1 METIK
6 EIERLL
12 SAAESELAKLD
23 GKRQSILEHIKN
35 LKSKRELIYRG
46 IPQSSSLYRNA
57 PVTNQSSQE
66 ERIHL
71 FRTLFRGREDVYPQR
86 FESLKTGKTGYQPAC
101 RNEWVKGLC
110 TKPKVKCN
118 DCENREFLPVTDDV
132 IRNHL
137 IGSNP
142 LVKSK
147 RDFVIG
153 VYLLLPD
160 ESCWFLAADFDK
172 TTWMEDVSEFLNT
185 CKAYNIPAALERSR
199 SGNGGHIWIFFS
211 EPVPA
216 VLARKMGAFILTETM
231 ERRPEI
237 GLDSYD
243 RFFPNQDTMP
253 KGGFGSLIALPLQRK
268 PREIGNSVFLD
279 EKLIPYLD
287 QWAFLSSLPRMHRYE
302 IETLVDEA
310 VSRGR
315 VVGVRMAVTEEDA
328 DEPWKMPPSR
338 RRKEPPI
345 GGSLPEKISM
355 VLSNQVYIPKESLS
369 PPLKNRLIRL
379 AAFQNPEFYKAQ
391 AMRLPTF
398 NKPRIIC
405 CCEDF
410 SRHIGIP
417 RGCLEEVVELLQSLN
432 IKPEVVDERFSGTQ
446 IKLNFHGTL
455 RPDQELAA
463 KTMLNH
469 ETGVLSASTAF
480 GKTIVATYLIAQRN
494 ANTLVL
500 VHRRQLLDQW
510 ISRLSHFLNLDPK
523 KIGQIGGGKRNP
535 TGVID
540 VALIQ
545 SLSRK
550 VIVDDIVGDYG
561 HLVVDECHHI
571 PARSFEMVT
580 GQCKAR
586 YVTGLSATVTR
597 KDGHHPIIFM
607 QCGPVRYRVE
617 DRKQAAVRPF
627 RHRVIVRNT
636 DFRLP
641 DSLINRDAPLS
652 IHELYSALVSDE
664 GRNDMIVDDVL
675 EAVRSK
681 RSPVLLTE
689 RRDHLELLV
698 ERLSYLIRNVIVL
711 RGGMR
716 QKQRDQIAERIAGI
730 PDEEER
736 IIVATGRYLGEG
748 FDDARLDTLFLALP
762 VSWRGTIAQYAGRLH
777 RSHENKKE
785 VVIYDYADLEVP
797 MLAKMHERRRGGYKA
812 IGYEIDQ

>member
-287 QWAFLSSLPRMHRYE
+287 QWAFLSLLPRMHRYE

-328 DEPWKMPPSR
+328 DEPWKMPPSK

-480 GKTIVATYLIAQRN
+480 GKTIVAAYLIAQRN

-627 RHRVIVRNT
+627 RRRVIVRNT

-641 DSLINRDAPLS
+641 DSLINRDALS

-797 MLAKMHERRRGGYKA
+797 MLAKMHERRRGGYRA

>member
-23 GKRQSILEHIKN
+23 GKRQSILEDIEN

-46 IPQSSSLYRNA
+46 ISQTSPLHRNA
-57 PVTNQSSQE
+57 PITDQSPQE
-66 ERIHL
+66 EKIHL
-71 FRTLFRGREDVYPQR
+71 FRSLFRGREDVYPQR

-101 RNEWVKGLC
+101 RNEWIKGLC
-110 TKPKVKCN
+110 TKPKVRCN
-118 DCENREFLPVTDDV
+118 DCESREFLPVTDDV

-142 LVKSK
+142 LVRSK

-153 VYLLLPD
+153 VYPLLPD

-211 EPVPA
+211 EPAPA

-231 ERRPEI
+231 EHRPEI

-287 QWAFLSSLPRMHRYE
+287 QWAFLSSLPRMRRYQ

-310 VSRGR
+310 ASRGR
-315 VVGVRMAVTEEDA
+315 VVGVRMAVTEEEA

-345 GGSLPEKISM
+345 RGSLPEKISM
-355 VLSNQVYIPKESLS
+355 VLSNQVYVPKKSLS

-417 RGCLEEVVELLQSLN
+417 RGCLEEVVEFLQSLN
-432 IKPEVVDERFSGTQ
+432 VKPEVVDERFSGTQ
-446 IKLNFHGTL
+446 IKLNFHGIL
-455 RPDQELAA
+455 RSDQELAA

-571 PARSFEMVT
+571 PARSFEMVA

-641 DSLINRDAPLS
+641 DSLINRDGLS

-689 RRDHLELLV
+689 RRDHLDLLV

-762 VSWRGTIAQYAGRLH
+762 ISWRGTIAQYAGRLH

-785 VVIYDYADLEVP
+785 VVIYDYADLGVP
-797 MLAKMHERRRGGYKA
+797 MLAKMHERRRGGYRA
-812 IGYEIDQ
+812 IGYKIDQ

>member
-199 SGNGGHIWIFFS
+199 SGNGGHIWIFFF

-398 NKPRIIC
+398 NKPRIIS

-410 SRHIGIP
+410 SKHIGIP

-617 DRKQAAVRPF
+617 DRKQAALRPF

-641 DSLINRDAPLS
+641 DSLINRDALS

-797 MLAKMHERRRGGYKA
+797 ILAKMHERRRGGYRA

>member
-287 QWAFLSSLPRMHRYE
+287 QWAFLSLLPRMHRYE

-328 DEPWKMPPSR
+328 DEPWKMPPSK

-627 RHRVIVRNT
+627 RRRVIVRNT

-641 DSLINRDAPLS
+641 DSLINRDALS

-797 MLAKMHERRRGGYKA
+797 MLAKMHERRRGGYRA

>member
-287 QWAFLSSLPRMHRYE
+287 QWAFLSLLPRMHRYE

-641 DSLINRDAPLS
+641 DSLINRDALS

-698 ERLSYLIRNVIVL
+698 ECLSYLIRNVIVL

>member
-66 ERIHL
+66 EKIHL

-287 QWAFLSSLPRMHRYE
+287 QWAFLSLLPRMHRYE

-586 YVTGLSATVTR
+586 
-597 KDGHHPIIFM
+597 
-607 QCGPVRYRVE
+607 
-617 DRKQAAVRPF
+617 
-627 RHRVIVRNT
+627 
-636 DFRLP
+636 
-641 DSLINRDAPLS
+641 
-652 IHELYSALVSDE
+652 
-664 GRNDMIVDDVL
+664 
-675 EAVRSK
+675 
-681 RSPVLLTE
+681 
-689 RRDHLELLV
+689 
-698 ERLSYLIRNVIVL
+698 
-711 RGGMR
+711 
-716 QKQRDQIAERIAGI
+716 
-730 PDEEER
+730 
-736 IIVATGRYLGEG
+736 
-748 FDDARLDTLFLALP
+748 
-762 VSWRGTIAQYAGRLH
+762 
-777 RSHENKKE
+777 
-785 VVIYDYADLEVP
+785 
-797 MLAKMHERRRGGYKA
+797 
-812 IGYEIDQ
+812 

>member
-46 IPQSSSLYRNA
+46 ISQTSPLHRNA
-57 PVTNQSSQE
+57 PITDQSPQE
-66 ERIHL
+66 EKIHL
-71 FRTLFRGREDVYPQR
+71 FRSLFRGREDVYPQR

-101 RNEWVKGLC
+101 RNEWIKGLC
-110 TKPKVKCN
+110 TKPKVRCN
-118 DCENREFLPVTDDV
+118 DCESREFLPVTDDV

-142 LVKSK
+142 LVRSK

-153 VYLLLPD
+153 VYPLLPD

-231 ERRPEI
+231 EHRPEI

-287 QWAFLSSLPRMHRYE
+287 QWAFLSSLPRMRRYE

-315 VVGVRMAVTEEDA
+315 VVGVRMAVTEEEA

-345 GGSLPEKISM
+345 RGSLPGKISM
-355 VLSNQVYIPKESLS
+355 VLSNQVYVPKESLS

-379 AAFQNPEFYKAQ
+379 AAFQNPEFCKAQ

-417 RGCLEEVVELLQSLN
+417 RGCLEEVVALLQSLN
-432 IKPEVVDERFSGTQ
+432 VKPEVVDERFSGTQ

-571 PARSFEMVT
+571 PARSFEMVA

-641 DSLINRDAPLS
+641 DSLINRDALS

-698 ERLSYLIRNVIVL
+698 ERLFYLIRNVIVL

-762 VSWRGTIAQYAGRLH
+762 ISWRGTIAQYAGRLH

-785 VVIYDYADLEVP
+785 VVIYDYADLEVL
-797 MLAKMHERRRGGYKA
+797 MLAKMHERRRGGYRA